1 MTTPESI
8 TELAENEVFVYG
20 SNTAGING
28 AGAALQ
34 AKNVWGAKNGVGEG
48 FTGRMNCC
56 YALPTLDWN
65 GGQLTK
71 RSHGEL
77 MRSVTRFYRAAH
89 IYPKKTFLLT
99 KVGCG
104 LAGYDESYM
113 KQFFAE
119 TPANVIKPEGW

>member
-1 MTTPESI
+1 MRTTPDNI
-8 TELAENEVFVYG
+8 TELATGEVFVFG
-20 SNTAGING
+20 ANTAGHHG
-28 AGAALQ
+28 AGAALI
-34 AKNVWGAKNGVGEG
+34 AKLHFGAKQLYGEG
-48 FTGRMNCC
+48 LYGNS

-77 MRSVTRFYRAAH
+77 MRSITKFYRCALM
-89 IYPKKTFLLT
+89 YPKLTFLLT

-113 KQFFAE
+113 KQFFRD
-119 TPANVIKPEGW
+119 TPPNVIKPEGW